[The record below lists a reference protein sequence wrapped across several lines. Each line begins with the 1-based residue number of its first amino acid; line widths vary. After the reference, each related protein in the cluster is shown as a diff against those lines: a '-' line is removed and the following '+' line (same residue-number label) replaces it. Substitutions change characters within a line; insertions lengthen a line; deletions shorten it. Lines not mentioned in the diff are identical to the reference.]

1 MSENAQITLIIVVGI
16 AVVLGLALWMFKGK
30 LDIFNFSANKKSVSA
45 KMETRQDTGIN
56 ISNNTQDGN
65 SNEISTETANVN
77 IEENLQQ
84 GDKNR
89 ISAAATSKKK

>member
-1 MSENAQITLIIVVGI
+1 MSENVQIALVIGAVLIF
-16 AVVLGLALWMFKGK
+16 ALWMFKDR
-30 LDIFNFSANKKSVSA
+30 LDIFNFSASKKCVSA
-45 KMETRQDTGIN
+45 KMEKHQDTGIT

-65 SNEISTETANVN
+65 SNEISTETANVT

-89 ISAAATSKKK
+89 IHAAATSKKK

>member
-1 MSENAQITLIIVVGI
+1 MADNVQIILIIVVSVV
-16 AVVLGLALWMFKGK
+16 VVLGLALWMFKDR
-30 LDIFNFSANKKSVSA
+30 LDIFNFTANKKSVSA
-45 KMETRQDTGIN
+45 KMEKHQDTGIT

-89 ISAAATSKKK
+89 IHAAATSKKK